1 MDFSRRKYGGNNL
14 MRKIYNSF
22 IMALSM
28 FTIIPTPYIE
38 WDDESSKNMMKFYP
52 VIGLIVGAIW
62 SLIYVILSIIN
73 CTIMIK
79 TTVIMIV
86 PFIITGMLHLDGY
99 CDVCDAI
106 LSRREKE
113 EKLRILKDSHIG
125 AFAVISLIILFFL
138 QFSGVYSFLE
148 KNIDIRDIICL
159 LILIPVISRSLAGYF
174 LLSKITIKE
183 SSLGTYFKKGTNKVD
198 IIIMIGVIILSTICI
213 FINSGLKYS
222 IIPLTMTAIVTVGV
236 RKCIKE
242 FGGGSGDVAGFAL
255 IIGEAAGLI
264 TLGIM

>member
-1 MDFSRRKYGGNNL
+1 
-14 MRKIYNSF
+14 
-22 IMALSM
+22 MALSM

-52 VIGLIVGAIW
+52 IIGLIVGIIW
-62 SLIYVILSIIN
+62 SLIYIIMRIIN
-73 CTIMIK
+73 CPLMIK
-79 TTVIMIV
+79 SVLIMIV

-106 LSRREKE
+106 LSRRERE
-113 EKLRILKDSHIG
+113 EKLRILKDSRIG
-125 AFAVISLIILFFL
+125 AFSVISLIILFFL

-148 KNIDIRDIICL
+148 KDLNANTNIICA

-183 SSLGTYFKKGTNKVD
+183 SSLGAYFKKDTNKID
-198 IIIMIGVIILSTICI
+198 IMVMIAAIILSTLSI
-213 FINSGLKYS
+213 FINNKVKHLLIPVSM
-222 IIPLTMTAIVTVGV
+222 IIMVTLGV

-242 FGGGSGDVAGFAL
+242 FGGVSGDVAGFAL
-255 IIGEAAGLI
+255 VIGETTGLLI
-264 TLGIM
+264 LGII